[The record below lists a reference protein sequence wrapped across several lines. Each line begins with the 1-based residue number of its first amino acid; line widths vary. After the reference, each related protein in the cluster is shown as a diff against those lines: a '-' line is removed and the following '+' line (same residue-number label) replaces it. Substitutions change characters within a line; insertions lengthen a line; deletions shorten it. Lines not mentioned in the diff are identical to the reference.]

1 MIDSRVQKLVEKL
14 EEKNLDAYF
23 VIDSSNIFYLSG
35 LRVEGFVLITR
46 KGERFLITSPMYQE
60 EILEKKRGWKVL
72 IGEDRRKLELS
83 FVEILDKLEI
93 KNCGFDARTV
103 SYELYQRIKRK
114 YKKELVPCDN
124 ILKKIRAVK
133 SKKEIELIKK
143 AAGVV
148 LETFDYLK
156 KILTPSITE
165 KDLAREAT
173 GYILKKADEIAF
185 PPIVLFGSRTSLPHG
200 RPQDVRLQDKELVLI
215 DIGAKVEGYCSD
227 ITRTFILREN
237 NRRWRKIYRVIEE
250 VREKVIKEL
259 AKPGIKCMDIEK
271 FTREKITAS
280 GYKEAILHGTGH
292 GVGLDVHE
300 EPLIGITSE
309 SVLEEGMVI
318 TVDPGIYLPGKGGI
332 RIEDMVLITSKGGQI
347 LP

>member
-1 MIDSRVQKLVEKL
+1 MINSRVQKLVEKL

-23 VIDSSNIFYLSG
+23 VIDTSNIFYLSG
-35 LRVEGFVLITR
+35 LKVEGFILITR
-46 KGERFLITSPMYQE
+46 KGERFLITSPLYQE
-60 EILEKKRGWKVL
+60 EALKKGKEWKVF
-72 IGEDRRKLELS
+72 IGEDRKKLELS
-83 FVEILDKLEI
+83 LVEVLDKLEI
-93 KNCGFDARTV
+93 KNCGFDAQAV
-103 SYELYQRIKRK
+103 SYELYQRIKRE

-124 ILKKIRAVK
+124 ILRKIRAVK
-133 SKKEIELIKK
+133 SKKEIKLIKK

-165 KDLAREAT
+165 KELAREAT

-200 RPQDVRLQDKELVLI
+200 RPEKVRLGNKELVLI

-227 ITRTFILREN
+227 MTRTFILGEGN
-237 NRRWRKIYRVIEE
+237 KEWGKMWRVVEE
-250 VREKVIKEL
+250 VKEKVINEL
-259 AKPGIKCMDIEK
+259 AKPGVKCMDIEK

-280 GYKEAILHGTGH
+280 GYRKGILHGTGH

-300 EPLIGITSE
+300 EPLISITSE
-309 SVLEEGMVI
+309 SVLEEGMII
-318 TVDPGIYLPGKGGI
+318 TVEPGIYLPGKGGI